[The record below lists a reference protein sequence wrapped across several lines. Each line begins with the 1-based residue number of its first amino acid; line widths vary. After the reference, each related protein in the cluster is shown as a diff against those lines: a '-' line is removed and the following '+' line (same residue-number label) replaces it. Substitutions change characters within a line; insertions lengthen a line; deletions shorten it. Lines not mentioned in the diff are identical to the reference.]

1 MAKRKI
7 NDQQQRRIK
16 NLQQKRREKAVKN
29 QQKKTENLSQQGLG
43 AEQNGQIITNYGQT
57 LLVEGQDKKLYRCV
71 ARQNIGALVCGDQV
85 IWQAATQNEGVIIA
99 RLERQSLLQKP
110 GFGGKLKPMAANIN
124 QIVIVAAVQ
133 PAPNPY
139 LIDRYLIAAEN
150 LPATPIILIN
160 KIDLLTDKNRS
171 IIEKINHDYSRLG
184 YQVITASKVLDH
196 GFDELFAALES
207 HTSIFVGLSGVGKS
221 SLINHLMPELN
232 IRVGELSEASGEGT
246 HTTTSSTLYSLPS
259 KKKSGNGNLID
270 SPGVR
275 DFGLWNTSAEEILN
289 GFVELHE
296 YIGHC
301 KFSNCSHLHEP
312 DCAIQR
318 ALKENKISQ
327 LRFNNYQKIIREY
340 AS

>member
-1 MAKRKI
+1 MAKRRI

-16 NLQQKRREKAVKN
+16 NLQQKRREKAADN
-29 QQKKTENLSQQGLG
+29 QQKKSDNLAQQGLG
-43 AEQNGQIITNYGQT
+43 KEQPGIIITNYGQT
-57 LLVEGQDKKLYRCV
+57 LLVEGKDKKLHRCV
-71 ARQNIGALVCGDQV
+71 ARQNLGALVCGDIV
-85 IWQAATQNEGVIIA
+85 IWQAALADNNQGVVVA
-99 RLERQSLLQKP
+99 VEERKSLLQKP

-124 QIVIVAAVQ
+124 QIVIVSAIQ
-133 PAPNPY
+133 PEPKPY

-160 KIDLLTDKNRS
+160 KIDLLEDK
-171 IIEKINHDYSRLG
+171 EKIDNLIKSYENIG
-184 YQVITASKVLDH
+184 YQVISASKVIDH
-196 GFDELFAALES
+196 GFDKLLDVLKN

-246 HTTTSSTLYSLPS
+246 HTTTSSTLYSLPA
-259 KKKSGNGNLID
+259 GGVLID

-275 DFGLWNTSAEEILN
+275 DFGLWNTSKEEILN
-289 GFVELHE
+289 GFIELHE

-301 KFSNCSHLHEP
+301 KFSNCSHIHEP
-312 DCAIQR
+312 NCAIQQ
-318 ALKENKISQ
+318 ALKDGKISQ

-340 AS
+340 AAP

>member
-1 MAKRKI
+1 MAKRRI

-16 NLQQKRREKAVKN
+16 NLQQKRREKASEN
-29 QQKKTENLSQQGLG
+29 QKKKSDSLSQQGLG
-43 AEQNGQIITNYGQT
+43 PEQPGLIITNYGQT
-57 LLVEGQDKKLYRCV
+57 LLVESEDKKLHRCV
-71 ARQNIGALVCGDQV
+71 ARQNLGAQVCGDKV
-85 IWQAATQNEGVIIA
+85 IWQPALADNNQGVIIA
-99 RLERQSLLQKP
+99 VEERKSLLQKP
-110 GFGGKLKPMAANIN
+110 GFGGKLKPMAANID
-124 QIVIVAAVQ
+124 QIVIVSAIQ
-133 PAPNPY
+133 PEPKPY

-160 KIDLLTDKNRS
+160 KIDLLEEEEK
-171 IIEKINHDYSRLG
+171 EKIDNLINSYTKIG
-184 YQVITASKVLDH
+184 YNVISASSVIDH
-196 GFDELFAALES
+196 GFDELLSALKD

-246 HTTTSSTLYSLPS
+246 HTTTSSTLYSLPA
-259 KKKSGNGNLID
+259 GGVLID

-289 GFVELHE
+289 GFIELHD

-301 KFSNCSHLHEP
+301 KFSNCSHTHEP
-312 DCAIQR
+312 GCAIQQ
-318 ALKENKISQ
+318 ALKDGKISQ

-340 AS
+340 AQN